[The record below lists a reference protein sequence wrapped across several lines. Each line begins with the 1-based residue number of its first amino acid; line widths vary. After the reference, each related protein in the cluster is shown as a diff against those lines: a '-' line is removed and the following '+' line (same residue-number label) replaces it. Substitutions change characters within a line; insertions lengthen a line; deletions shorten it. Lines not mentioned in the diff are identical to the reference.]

1 MIPETHYAKTS
12 DGYAAWQQFG
22 EGALDL
28 LFIPGYAHNIDVMWE
43 DPRIERF
50 LRELGA
56 FARVLL
62 VNLRGSGVADPF
74 PEDHSPPHE
83 WGAED
88 IAAVLNVAGVE
99 KAALFAYAA
108 TSGSALMF
116 AATNPERVH
125 SLVLLDG
132 AARVTANED
141 YPWGWSA
148 EKREQWR
155 KRWLPRWGRGAMI
168 AKTAPNAAQD
178 DVLRRWHARYER
190 LSMSP
195 KTFQRSWETNNMID
209 VRAVLPL
216 VAAPTLVLRGT
227 GGPSDEQVQHLAKT
241 LPDARLTTLPA
252 GDAFYFYEGSET
264 LLSELRAWLTGTS
277 VAVPVD
283 RVLATVLFC
292 DIVDST
298 RRASELGD
306 AEWARLLKQFYVAIR
321 RQLQLFRGRE
331 MDTAGDGLFATFDG
345 PGRAIACARAMRD
358 AATRLDLQMRIGVH
372 AGECEVIG
380 DKYGGIAVH
389 TTARILGKAA
399 AGEILVSGTLRD
411 LVAGSGLEFVE
422 RGVTELKGVPGE
434 WALYALETS

>member
-1 MIPETHYAKTS
+1 MIPETHYAETS
-12 DGYAAWQQFG
+12 DGCAAWQQFG
-22 EGALDL
+22 EGVLDL

-50 LRELGA
+50 LRDLGG

-74 PEDHSPPHE
+74 PEERTPPHE
-83 WGAED
+83 SGAED
-88 IAAVLNVAGVE
+88 IAAILDVAGVE
-99 KAALFAYAA
+99 KAAVFAYGI
-108 TSGSALMF
+108 TSSAALMF

-132 AARVTANED
+132 SARLMAAKD
-141 YPWGWSA
+141 YPWGWSE

-155 KRWLPRWGRGAMI
+155 EKWLPRWGRGEI
-168 AKTAPNAAQD
+168 LAKTASNAAQD
-178 DVLRRWHARYER
+178 LVLRRWHARYER

-195 KTFQRSWETNNMID
+195 KTFQRSWEVNNLID
-209 VRAVLPL
+209 VRSLLPL

-227 GGPSDEQVQHLAKT
+227 GGPSDGQVQHLART
-241 LPDARLTTLPA
+241 LPDARLTSLPG
-252 GDAFYFYEGSET
+252 GDAFYFYKGSET
-264 LLSELRAWLTGTS
+264 LLSEMRAWLTGTS
-277 VAVPVD
+277 IAVPVD

-298 RRASELGD
+298 LRASELGD
-306 AEWARLLKQFYVAIR
+306 AEWARLLKQFYVAMR

-358 AATRLDLQMRIGVH
+358 AATRLGLQMRIGVH

-380 DKYGGIAVH
+380 EKYGGIAVH
-389 TTARILGKAA
+389 TTARILGQAV

-411 LVAGSGLEFVE
+411 LVAGSGLEFAE